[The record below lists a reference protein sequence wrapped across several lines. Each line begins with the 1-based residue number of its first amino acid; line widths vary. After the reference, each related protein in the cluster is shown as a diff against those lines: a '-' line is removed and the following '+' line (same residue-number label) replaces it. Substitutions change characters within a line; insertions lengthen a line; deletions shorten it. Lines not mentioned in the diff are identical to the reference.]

1 MRTGSINVNHCPL
14 CQREHSCP
22 GNTILWSNS
31 SLWFGQAC
39 SGALRM
45 ATPTHGVRNESKTQ
59 CSAARPALLCPR
71 LPPSK
76 YCILSWKSEWEKPG
90 SWCIDSFW
98 CHLWLANRGFP
109 NVFLNWPLSWLYSL
123 SSFWLS
129 YEERQRSAGF
139 SSRPARNLHAFLKTF
154 ASLWWAYL
162 DIKYEIFP
170 LLPSPHL
177 LLCSFLLFLLL
188 LSGSHS
194 KTSDRTKRERQSH
207 SI

>member
-1 MRTGSINVNHCPL
+1 MEWGMS
-14 CQREHSCP
+14 QRHSAP
-22 GNTILWSNS
+22 P
-31 SLWFGQAC
+31 QD
-39 SGALRM
+39 
-45 ATPTHGVRNESKTQ
+45 
-59 CSAARPALLCPR
+59 LLCSVPGFP
-71 LPPSK
+71 LSK

-162 DIKYEIFP
+162 DIEYDIFP
-170 LLPSPHL
+170 FSPLPISSSVL
-177 LLCSFLLFLLL
+177 SSFSFCYYQEVIPRPQTEQKEKDSHTPFKETPVTVPIIFFCVSLWGKLALRPT
-188 LSGSHS
+188 LSFR
-194 KTSDRTKRERQSH
+194 KLY
-207 SI
+207 